1 MKQENTIRA
10 ADNQTINGIAL
21 TIRTIDGKEKTLT
34 LDQLMQMAGFEKT
47 DKLNQVQFSTEKDG
61 YKLVADANLDPNYP
75 GFNIDGYNGDKLFWL
90 PMRTMTGRFSSSPVM
105 ASVKKLSLAMRTSSI
120 RPIAPTGVL
129 EPTLTL
135 PVRSTPRLMRSLIL
149 APPGAHLMTMT
160 ATKRML
166 SFETTTATTSTWW
179 FLWML

>member
-75 GFNIDGYNGDKLFWL
+75 GFNIDGYNGDKLFWFDVEDGKRQWGIEQSNSGKPYVFAKKPWAPSYSVL
-90 PMRTMTGRFSSSPVM
+90 DHFHERHVYRMEESGTHIFAVRNDDSSPAEQIQLTGCEAVM
-105 ASVKKLSLAMRTSSI
+105 VRHAI
-120 RPIAPTGVL
+120 ETG
-129 EPTLTL
+129 EG
-135 PVRSTPRLMRSLIL
+135 LIT
-149 APPGAHLMTMT
+149 H
-160 ATKRML
+160 
-166 SFETTTATTSTWW
+166 
-179 FLWML
+179 

>member
-47 DKLNQVQFSTEKDG
+47 DKPNQVQFSTEKDG

-90 PMRTMTGRFSSSPVM
+90 ADAETPNESWPHDFVARLYAGAFDYETG
-105 ASVKKLSLAMRTSSI
+105 A
-120 RPIAPTGVL
+120 PIAMVKSNVDGVK
-129 EPTLTL
+129 PNGL
-135 PVRSTPRLMRSLIL
+135 PYSPEDDHAKNVFVDCDIAAMQVWREGGIMPE
-149 APPGAHLMTMT
+149 H
-160 ATKRML
+160 K
-166 SFETTTATTSTWW
+166 ED
-179 FLWML
+179 